1 MKLYELICAAGQN
14 RDNCPYRS
22 QGAYCVNCSNAR
34 YKPRPITKKQENEEE
49 KPVEVEETNDE
60 Q

>member
-22 QGAYCVNCSNAR
+22 QGAHCVECSNAR
-34 YKPRPITKKQENEEE
+34 YKQRVITKKEE
-49 KPVEVEETNDE
+49 KPNEVGETLHEE
-60 Q
+60 